1 MAITINNNKMNP
13 PTLYLDVVRRPPSS
27 PLLNVGIVEWRM
39 EGRKW
44 TIMALTTSNN
54 NKMNPPTLDLVV
66 LKRLP
71 SSPFFN
77 GGVHYYK
84 TWFFQIVQ
92 VD

>member
-1 MAITINNNKMNP
+1 
-13 PTLYLDVVRRPPSS
+13 
-27 PLLNVGIVEWRM
+27 
-39 EGRKW
+39 
-44 TIMALTTSNN
+44 
-54 NKMNPPTLDLVV
+54 MNPPTLDLVV